1 MGKTLLAAARRMKG
15 AARYVLLHLNCD
27 DRTHYTRDY
36 RRMVQSLIAQHPLD
50 EAMSRA
56 VGGQY
61 VEMGRLQTEVLIAA
75 GLADGDRLLDLGCGS
90 GRLAN
95 TLKDRVAIEYLGL
108 DIIPELLAYARTR
121 APASYR
127 FVLNTKLTL
136 PVTDERFD
144 MACAFSLFTHLQHEE
159 TFLYLTE
166 LARVIR
172 PGGRLV
178 FSFLEFRAAEQW
190 NVFSDA
196 VRAVSESRRIHLDM
210 FIERSV
216 IDVWCAHLGFER
228 EQFVGPGDPGP
239 GGSFGQSVAIL
250 RRT

>member
-1 MGKTLLAAARRMKG
+1 MPVADFHFVADYERLVADLVAA
-15 AARYVLLHLNCD
+15 
-27 DRTHYTRDY
+27 
-36 RRMVQSLIAQHPLD
+36 HPID
-50 EAMSRA
+50 EAMSLA
-56 VGGQY
+56 VGGDF
-61 VEMGRLQTEVLIAA
+61 EKNGLIEAA
-75 GLADGDRLLDLGCGS
+75 VMRHFGLRDGMTLIDLGCGS
-90 GRLAN
+90 GRLAWA
-95 TLKDRVAIEYLGL
+95 LGQSMRIDYLGIDIVQALL
-108 DIIPELLAYARTR
+108 DYARTKSPR
-121 APASYR
+121 TYR
-127 FVLNTKLTL
+127 FVLNRTL
-136 PVTDERFD
+136 NIPAPDASAD
-144 MACAFSLFTHLQHEE
+144 MVCAFSVFTHLLHAE
-159 TFLYLTE
+159 TYLYME
-166 LARVIR
+166 DIRRVLR